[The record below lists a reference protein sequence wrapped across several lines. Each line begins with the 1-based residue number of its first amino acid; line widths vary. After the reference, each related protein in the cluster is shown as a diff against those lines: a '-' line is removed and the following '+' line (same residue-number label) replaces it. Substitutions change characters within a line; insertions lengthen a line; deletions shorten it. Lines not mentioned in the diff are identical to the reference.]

1 MDKCKTWNLKVI
13 SKWAFVLHKK
23 KQIISIDGTDGWM
36 DGWLQKWK
44 IFLTLWR
51 NRNTKKN
58 IQARFPRF
66 PVIFWRIFMKVFP
79 LNDIRLPFWWFC
91 ISLLKF
97 VHWWI
102 KFFLFGIACCY
113 LNYKTVNHFGS
124 RSKNKIIKKINNFF
138 CASSSDV
145 SIGSVLLL

>member
-1 MDKCKTWNLKVI
+1 MDKCKTWKLKVI
-13 SKWAFVLHKK
+13 SKWAFVLHKNK
-23 KQIISIDGTDGWM
+23 SFPLMVTDGWM
-36 DGWLQKWK
+36 IAEMKK
-44 IFLTLWR
+44 IFLHFMEKP
-51 NRNTKKN
+51 KKN
-58 IQARFPRF
+58 MQARFPRF

-102 KFFLFGIACCY
+102 KFLFYFIQYCIN

-124 RSKNKIIKKINNFF
+124 NSSKQKQENNFF